1 MNMTEE
7 QINNLLYG
15 IRDISHGGV
24 SGPKGLEAVTMALG
38 GSGEPG
44 ENNVASALNNIALSI
59 RDLADA
65 IRDREIG

>member
-15 IRDISHGGV
+15 IRDISHGGL
-24 SGPKGLEAVTMALG
+24 SGPKGLEAVAMAIG
-38 GSGEPG
+38 GCGDPG
-44 ENNVASALNNIALSI
+44 SNNVASALNDIALSI

-65 IRDREIG
+65 IRDNKAG